1 MNQQAMMRLK
11 KMQKQMMEAQEKLE
25 QTVFTGTAG
34 GGMVSVEI
42 KGSHEVVSVK
52 IDPDALESKDD
63 IEMIED
69 SIVAALNDAT
79 KKIEEESQKA
89 LGGFGGGLGGL
100 F

>member
-34 GGMVSVEI
+34 GGMVSVEV
-42 KGSHEVVSVK
+42 KGSHEVLSVK

-69 SIVAALNDAT
+69 SIVAALNDAI

>member
-1 MNQQAMMRLK
+1 MNQQAIMRLK

-25 QTVFTGTAG
+25 ATVFTGTAG
-34 GGMVSVEI
+34 GGMVTVEV
-42 KGSHEVVSVK
+42 KGSHEVVRVK

-69 SIVAALNDAT
+69 SIVAALNDAM
-79 KKIEEESQKA
+79 KKIESETQKT